1 MTAKVVSGIKQA
13 RTMTGVT
20 LTEVAPHT
28 DCPWPGQDEGY
39 RAYHNTEW
47 GRPVRD
53 DQKLF
58 EKLVL
63 EGFQSGLSWL
73 TILRKRP
80 AFREVFEGFDP
91 EAVARFNDARIEEL
105 LTDARII
112 RHRGKIEAA
121 IANARVVLDV
131 IDEHGSFAGF
141 IWGFAPDTHERPAT
155 MAEVPSSTP
164 ESTALAQALKKRGA
178 KFVGPTTAYAFMEA
192 MGLVNDHLVGC
203 SIGDLISTN
212 QPPLEEV
219 AREGVDKDHE
229 EKGGDLKAP
238 E

>member
-1 MTAKVVSGIKQA
+1 MTARSVSGIKQA

-28 DCPWPGQDEGY
+28 DCPWPGQDAVY

-47 GRPVRD
+47 GRPVHNDHR
-53 DQKLF
+53 LF

-80 AFREVFEGFDP
+80 AFREAFEGFDP
-91 EAVARFNDARIEEL
+91 ERVATYDDRMIESL
-105 LTDARII
+105 LADARII

-121 IANARVVLDV
+121 VANARVVLEV
-131 IDEHGSFAGF
+131 MDEHGSFAEF
-141 IWGFAPDTHERPAT
+141 VWGFAPETHQRPEG
-155 MAEVPSSTP
+155 MADVPSRTP
-164 ESTALAQALKKRGA
+164 ESEAFAKALKKRGA

-203 SIGDLISTN
+203 AIGDAIAGAE
-212 QPPLEEV
+212 P
-219 AREGVDKDHE
+219 D
-229 EKGGDLKAP
+229 
-238 E
+238 